1 MTEDDRSCPTA
12 QTAEPSLEDL
22 LRCAKLE
29 PLEALEKCLEAGRR
43 SENQRKRTL
52 NNTQYHSMPETM
64 AVVRPVLPTR
74 NLDPCNSLDLSCGI
88 NTVVLDRM
96 AKV

>member
-64 AVVRPVLPTR
+64 AVVRP
-74 NLDPCNSLDLSCGI
+74 CNSLDLSCGI